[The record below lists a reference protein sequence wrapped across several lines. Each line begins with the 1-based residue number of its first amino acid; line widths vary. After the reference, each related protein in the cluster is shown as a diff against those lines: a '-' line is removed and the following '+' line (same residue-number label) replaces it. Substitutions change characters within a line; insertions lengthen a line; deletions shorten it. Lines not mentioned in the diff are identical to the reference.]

1 MRAYAGRMQGFPDRG
16 GESRDLVAAEQ
27 SQRAALTEPGPD
39 AESVTAIV
47 DRPPFGGGST
57 VLHTEALPMAAAA
70 SVVDPGAETQVISR
84 GSTTGSDG
92 RADEGATPDA
102 SPAAPH
108 ALVSRRVAAEI
119 GMYAGAGL
127 VLMAIAGV
135 VIRGWTTWDPAFRW
149 AFIGLGAV
157 GLVAAGLF
165 VRLPWRRPCSD
176 ERRRAVSAML
186 TTGVVVIGIG
196 VGAAVGTAQGAA
208 VPDSAA
214 IALPLGAVLAMLLV
228 NFVARTPVSESGL
241 LAAIGWSA
249 WAVVPPGPG
258 TWAFLA
264 GLGVAWAGLGIRWAR
279 GRRTAGVLGV
289 GLALVAS
296 VGMSAGPWAWPTRA
310 MLAAVVVMG
319 LGAFLRGRPNWW
331 LALGAGAAAALAGA
345 VAGDVVGPVLALLI
359 GGLATMVVSW
369 IALRSARRS

>member
-16 GESRDLVAAEQ
+16 GESRDLMAAE
-27 SQRAALTEPGPD
+27 AT
-39 AESVTAIV
+39 
-47 DRPPFGGGST
+47 
-57 VLHTEALPMAAAA
+57 LHTEALPVAAAA
-70 SVVDPGAETQVISR
+70 SVVDPAAETEVISR

-92 RADEGATPDA
+92 DPDDPATPDA
-102 SPAAPH
+102 SPAVPRV
-108 ALVSRRVAAEI
+108 LVSRRVAAEI
-119 GMYAGAGL
+119 GMYTGAGL

-165 VRLPWRRPCSD
+165 IRLPWRRPLSD
-176 ERRRAVSAML
+176 ERRRAVSAIL
-186 TTGVVVIGIG
+186 TAGVVVAGIG
-196 VGAAVGTAQGAA
+196 VGAAVGTVQWAA
-208 VPDSAA
+208 SQDSAA
-214 IALPLGAVLAMLLV
+214 VALPLGAVLAMLLV
-228 NFVARTPVSESGL
+228 NLVARTPVSESGL
-241 LAAIGWSA
+241 LTAVAWSA
-249 WAVVPPGPG
+249 WMAVPPGPG

-264 GLGVAWAGLGIRWAR
+264 GLGVVWAGVGFRWAR

-289 GLALVAS
+289 SLALVAS

-310 MLAAVVVMG
+310 MLAAVAVIG

-331 LALGAGAAAALAGA
+331 LALGAGAATALAAA
-345 VAGDVVGPVLALLI
+345 VAGEVVGPVLALLI